1 MYKQNRDIMSAIK
14 RLERNDAM
22 LTHLLCCEP
31 PTTIQRE
38 GKHFETTYMT
48 NNNGS
53 TSISKLQRICNAIAT
68 NTRIVDVCFD
78 SPFGLSD
85 VAVHRQPRLF
95 EGLTINT
102 SINSLGIS
110 RCNLSVGVGYQVLNA
125 YKKNSQQLTKLAVWR
140 CLPLHS
146 DSIYTLNLCSTL
158 SACTNLQE
166 LSITSCGINC
176 LIVSGIVDALKGG
189 THAQLEKLDLQKNSI
204 SDIGAVKLANLLKG
218 MNCNI
223 KVLALQDN
231 IIGNLGARSITKAL
245 SINQTLEAVYL
256 DGNRISEE
264 GWDAFTSVLC
274 NPSSLDATYS
284 SNHTLTALA
293 GNEKEQ
299 HIPNELLSLL
309 QLNKGANQSHIKKKS
324 YVIRQK
330 ILQTHLASDFDIEP
344 FTEEGMIFYMIP
356 QVLAWVGRDEEDV
369 QSHSAMFS
377 LLKEMPT
384 LCAPTRPSHPVKTS
398 EKKTEHACCIYNED
412 VAKRQQLL
420 NLRKKGKS
428 KLGSF
433 LGSVPRRFKG
443 GMKDYKQKVVYSRA
457 A

>member
-1 MYKQNRDIMSAIK
+1 MSAIK
-14 RLERNDAM
+14 RLEKNDSM

-38 GKHFETTYMT
+38 GKHFETTYTT
-48 NNNGS
+48 NNDGS
-53 TSISKLQRICNAIAT
+53 TSINKLQRICNAIAT
-68 NTRIVDVCFD
+68 NTHIVDVCFD

-166 LSITSCGINC
+166 LSITSCSINC
-176 LIVSGIVDALKGG
+176 LIVSGIVNALKGG
-189 THAQLEKLDLQKNSI
+189 THIQLEKLDLQKNSI
-204 SDIGAVKLANLLKG
+204 SDIGAVKLASLLKDT
-218 MNCNI
+218 NCSI

-231 IIGNLGARSITKAL
+231 IISNLGARSIAKAL

-274 NPSSLDATYS
+274 NSSSLDATYS
-284 SNHTLTALA
+284 SNHTLTSLA

-299 HIPNELLSLL
+299 HIPNKLLSLL
-309 QLNKGANQSHIKKKS
+309 QLNKGVSGANQSHIKKKKS

-330 ILQTHLASDFDIEP
+330 ILQTHLASDFDMEP
-344 FTEEGMIFYMIP
+344 FTEEEMIFYMIP
-356 QVLAWVGRDEEDV
+356 HVLAWVGKAEEDV

-384 LCAPTRPSHPVKTS
+384 LCAHVRPHHSVDTS
-398 EKKTEHACCIYNED
+398 EKSRYSSKIDNED
-412 VAKRQQLL
+412 VAKRQQPLW
-420 NLRKKGKS
+420 KGKS

-443 GMKDYKQKVVYSRA
+443 GTKAYKQKVVYSRA

>member
-48 NNNGS
+48 NDG
-53 TSISKLQRICNAIAT
+53 SISINKLQRICNAIAT
-68 NTRIVDVCFD
+68 NTHIVDVCFD

-176 LIVSGIVDALKGG
+176 LIVSGIVDALRGG
-189 THAQLEKLDLQKNSI
+189 THTQLEKLDLQKNCI
-204 SDIGAVKLANLLKG
+204 ADGAVKLASLLKDT
-218 MNCNI
+218 NCNI

-231 IIGNLGARSITKAL
+231 IIGNLVARSIAKAL
-245 SINQTLEAVYL
+245 SINHTLEAVYL

-264 GWDAFTSVLC
+264 GWDAFTSALC

-284 SNHTLTALA
+284 SNHTLISLA
-293 GNEKEQ
+293 GNENEQ
-299 HIPNELLSLL
+299 QIPNKLLSLL
-309 QLNKGANQSHIKKKS
+309 QLNKGDSWVDQSHIKKKKS

-330 ILQTHLASDFDIEP
+330 ILQTHLTSDFDMEP
-344 FTEEGMIFYMIP
+344 FTEEDMIFYMIP
-356 QVLAWVGRDEEDV
+356 HVLAWVGRDEEDV

-384 LCAPTRPSHPVKTS
+384 LCAPTRPSHPVTMP
-398 EKKTEHACCIYNED
+398 EKTEHACCIDNED
-412 VAKRQQLL
+412 VAKQQQP
-420 NLRKKGKS
+420 LRKGKS

-433 LGSVPRRFKG
+433 LGSVRRFKG

>member
-1 MYKQNRDIMSAIK
+1 MS
-14 RLERNDAM
+14 
-22 LTHLLCCEP
+22 
-31 PTTIQRE
+31 
-38 GKHFETTYMT
+38 
-48 NNNGS
+48 
-53 TSISKLQRICNAIAT
+53 
-68 NTRIVDVCFD
+68 
-78 SPFGLSD
+78 
-85 VAVHRQPRLF
+85 
-95 EGLTINT
+95 
-102 SINSLGIS
+102 
-110 RCNLSVGVGYQVLNA
+110 
-125 YKKNSQQLTKLAVWR
+125 
-140 CLPLHS
+140 
-146 DSIYTLNLCSTL
+146 
-158 SACTNLQE
+158 
-166 LSITSCGINC
+166 SCGINC

-284 SNHTLTALA
+284 SNHTLTSLA

-299 HIPNELLSLL
+299 HIPNKLLTLL
-309 QLNKGANQSHIKKKS
+309 QLNKSGANQSHIKKKKS

-330 ILQTHLASDFDIEP
+330 ILQTHLSDDFDMEP
-344 FTEEGMIFYMIP
+344 FTEENMTLKMIP
-356 QVLAWVGRDEEDV
+356 HVLAWVGRAEEDV
-369 QSHSAMFS
+369 QSHSAMFN

-384 LCAPTRPSHPVKTS
+384 LCAPSRPSHPVTTS

>member
-1 MYKQNRDIMSAIK
+1 MSAIQ
-14 RLERNDAM
+14 RLEKKDAM

-38 GKHFETTYMT
+38 GKHFETTYLT
-48 NNNGS
+48 NKDGC
-53 TSISKLQRICNAIAT
+53 TSVNKLQRICNAIAT
-68 NTRIVDVCFD
+68 NTHMVDVCFD

-158 SACTNLQE
+158 SACTNLRE

-189 THAQLEKLDLQKNSI
+189 THTQLEKLDLQKNCI
-204 SDIGAVKLANLLKG
+204 SDIGAVKLASLLKDT
-218 MNCNI
+218 NCSI
-223 KVLALQDN
+223 KVLELQDN
-231 IIGNLGARSITKAL
+231 TISNLGARSTAKAL
-245 SINQTLEAVYL
+245 SINHTLEAVYL

-264 GWDAFTSVLC
+264 GWDAFSSILC
-274 NPSSLDATYS
+274 NPSSLDTTYS
-284 SNHTLTALA
+284 SNHTLTSLA
-293 GNEKEQ
+293 RDRNEQ
-299 HIPNELLSLL
+299 HIPNKVLSLL
-309 QLNKGANQSHIKKKS
+309 QLNKGVSWVNHQSHIKKKS

-330 ILQTHLASDFDIEP
+330 ILQTYLTGDFDMDP
-344 FTEEGMIFYMIP
+344 FTVESMTLKLIP
-356 QVLAWVGRDEEDV
+356 HVLAWVGRAEEDV
-369 QSHSAMFS
+369 QSHSAMFT

-384 LCAPTRPSHPVKTS
+384 LCSPVRPPHIGTTS
-398 EKKTEHACCIYNED
+398 EKTRNSCSIDNED
-412 VAKRQQLL
+412 VAKRQQP
-420 NLRKKGKS
+420 LRKGKS
-428 KLGSF
+428 KLSSF

>member
-1 MYKQNRDIMSAIK
+1 MSAIK

-68 NTRIVDVCFD
+68 NTHIVDVCFD

-158 SACTNLQE
+158 SACTNLRE
-166 LSITSCGINC
+166 LSMSSCGINC

-189 THAQLEKLDLQKNSI
+189 THTQLGKLDLQKNSI
-204 SDIGAVKLANLLKG
+204 SDIGAVKLASLLKDTS
-218 MNCNI
+218 CNI

-231 IIGNLGARSITKAL
+231 IIGNLGARSIAKAL
-245 SINQTLEAVYL
+245 SINHTLEAVYL

-284 SNHTLTALA
+284 SNHTLTSLA

-299 HIPNELLSLL
+299 HIPNKLLTLL
-309 QLNKGANQSHIKKKS
+309 QLNKSGANQSHIKKKKS

-330 ILQTHLASDFDIEP
+330 ILQTHLSDDFDMEP
-344 FTEEGMIFYMIP
+344 FTEGNMTLKMIP
-356 QVLAWVGRDEEDV
+356 HVLAWVGRAEEDV

-384 LCAPTRPSHPVKTS
+384 LCAPSRPSHPVTTS
-398 EKKTEHACCIYNED
+398 EKTRHSCGIINED
-412 VAKRQQLL
+412 VAKPQQPLS
-420 NLRKKGKS
+420 LRKGKS

-433 LGSVPRRFKG
+433 LLGSVPRRFKG
-443 GMKDYKQKVVYSRA
+443 GMKDYKHKVVYSRA

>member
-1 MYKQNRDIMSAIK
+1 MSAIQ
-14 RLERNDAM
+14 RLEKNDTM

-48 NNNGS
+48 NDDGS
-53 TSISKLQRICNAIAT
+53 TSINKLQRICNAIAT
-68 NTRIVDVCFD
+68 NTHIVDICFD

-166 LSITSCGINC
+166 ISITSCGINC
-176 LIVSGIVDALKGG
+176 LIVSGIVNALKG
-189 THAQLEKLDLQKNSI
+189 HNHLEKLDLQKNCI
-204 SDIGAVKLANLLKG
+204 ADIGAVKLASLLKDT
-218 MNCNI
+218 NCNI
-223 KVLALQDN
+223 KVLALQNN
-231 IIGNLGARSITKAL
+231 IIGNLGTRSIAKSL
-245 SINQTLEAVYL
+245 SINHTIEAVYL

-264 GWDAFTSVLC
+264 GWDAFTSILC
-274 NPSSLDATYS
+274 NSSSLEATYS
-284 SNHTLTALA
+284 SNHTLTSLA
-293 GNEKEQ
+293 GNGNEQ
-299 HIPNELLSLL
+299 QIPNKLLSLL
-309 QLNKGANQSHIKKKS
+309 QLNKSGVNQSHIKKEG

-330 ILQTHLASDFDIEP
+330 ILQTHLTEDFDMGP
-344 FTEEGMIFYMIP
+344 FTEEDMILKMIP
-356 QVLAWVGRDEEDV
+356 HVLAWVGRAEEDV

-377 LLKEMPT
+377 LLKEMPS
-384 LCAPTRPSHPVKTS
+384 LCAPVRPSHSVTTP
-398 EKKTEHACCIYNED
+398 EKLN
-412 VAKRQQLL
+412 KRQQPL
-420 NLRKKGKS
+420 NKGKS
-428 KLGSF
+428 KLGSII
-433 LGSVPRRFKG
+433 GSVPRRFKG

>member
-1 MYKQNRDIMSAIK
+1 MSAIK
-14 RLERNDAM
+14 RLEKNDTM

-38 GKHFETTYMT
+38 GKHFETTYVT
-48 NNNGS
+48 NKDGS
-53 TSISKLQRICNAIAT
+53 ISISKLQSICNAIAT
-68 NTRIVDVCFD
+68 NTHIVDVCFD

-189 THAQLEKLDLQKNSI
+189 THAQLEKLDLQKNCI
-204 SDIGAVKLANLLKG
+204 ADIGAVKLASLLKDT
-218 MNCNI
+218 NCNI

-231 IIGNLGARSITKAL
+231 IIGNLGARSIAKAL
-245 SINQTLEAVYL
+245 SINHTLEAVYL

-264 GWDAFTSVLC
+264 GWDAFTSILC

-284 SNHTLTALA
+284 SNHTLTSLV

-299 HIPNELLSLL
+299 HIPNKELLALL
-309 QLNKGANQSHIKKKS
+309 QLNKGANQSESHIKKKS

-330 ILQTHLASDFDIEP
+330 ILQTHLTSDFDMEP
-344 FTEEGMIFYMIP
+344 FTKEDMTLKMIP
-356 QVLAWVGRDEEDV
+356 HVLAWVGRDEEDA

-384 LCAPTRPSHPVKTS
+384 LCAPVRLPHPVNTS
-398 EKKTEHACCIYNED
+398 KKTWYSCSIDNED
-412 VAKRQQLL
+412 AAKQRQP
-420 NLRKKGKS
+420 LRKGKS
-428 KLGSF
+428 KVGSF
-433 LGSVPRRFKG
+433 LGSVRRFKG

>member
-1 MYKQNRDIMSAIK
+1 
-14 RLERNDAM
+14 M
-22 LTHLLCCEP
+22 LVMQE
-31 PTTIQRE
+31 
-38 GKHFETTYMT
+38 
-48 NNNGS
+48 
-53 TSISKLQRICNAIAT
+53 AIARPQKPT
-68 NTRIVDVCFD
+68 HIVDICFD
-78 SPFGLSD
+78 SPFGMSD
-85 VAVHRQPRLF
+85 VAVHQQPRLF

-110 RCNLSVGVGYQVLNA
+110 RCNLSVGVGHQVLNA
-125 YKKNSQQLTKLAVWR
+125 YKKNSQQLNKLAVWR

-176 LIVSGIVDALKGG
+176 LIVSGIVDALRGG
-189 THAQLEKLDLQKNSI
+189 THTKLEKLDLQKNCI
-204 SDIGAVKLANLLKG
+204 ADIGAVKLASLLKDTS
-218 MNCNI
+218 CNI
-223 KVLALQDN
+223 KVLALQNN
-231 IIGNLGARSITKAL
+231 IIGILGVRSISKAL
-245 SINQTLEAVYL
+245 VINHTLEAVYL

-284 SNHTLTALA
+284 SNHTLTSLA
-293 GNEKEQ
+293 GNGNEQ
-299 HIPNELLSLL
+299 QIPNKLLSLL
-309 QLNKGANQSHIKKKS
+309 QLNKSGINQSHIKKKS
-324 YVIRQK
+324 YVIHQK
-330 ILQTHLASDFDIEP
+330 ILQTHLMGDFDMGTFIEENM
-344 FTEEGMIFYMIP
+344 TLKMIP
-356 QVLAWVGRDEEDV
+356 HVLAWVGRAEEDL

-384 LCAPTRPSHPVKTS
+384 LCAPVRPHHSVDTS
-398 EKKTEHACCIYNED
+398 EKTWYSCGVVNEYA
-412 VAKRQQLL
+412 AKRQQP
-420 NLRKKGKS
+420 LRKGKS